1 MRCSS
6 VLLGTSFDVGKF
18 CTVLSQ
24 SCCAAFLPLVLSS
37 LSCALL
43 VIVQWLPGAPCFRV
57 ASWIVVAGV
66 YRLALPARIVL
77 FVFVS
82 GVLGWVPD
90 PCARFRSAHASRA
103 PPGLGCCLVLTCR
116 PCPRAMISV
125 RARLYCLALARLSL
139 SRLHPPV
146 YVFGLCSGVVGD
158 CCCPS
163 LFGRCERV
171 RLRVSPLLSDNKQ
184 KT

>member
-1 MRCSS
+1 MRCSL

-77 FVFVS
+77 FVFVFRF
-82 GVLGWVPD
+82 WVWFLIPA
-90 PCARFRSAHASRA
+90 PGSLRLRFSA
-103 PPGLGCCLVLTCR
+103 PPGLGCFVVVCSRL
-116 PCPRAMISV
+116 CPRAMISGK
-125 RARLYCLALARLSL
+125 ALAYLVGAGALVALATASPCL
-139 SRLHPPV
+139 CLWV
-146 YVFGLCSGVVGD
+146 MFWCCGGLLLGSM
-158 CCCPS
+158 
-163 LFGRCERV
+163 
-171 RLRVSPLLSDNKQ
+171 LRAS
-184 KT
+184 

>member
-6 VLLGTSFDVGKF
+6 VLLCTFFDAGKF

-103 PPGLGCCLVLTCR
+103 PPGLGCYLVVCSRL
-116 PCPRAMISV
+116 CPRAMISV
-125 RARLYCLALARLSL
+125 RARLYLFGAGALVALATASPCLCLWVMFWCCGGLLLSL
-139 SRLHPPV
+139 TFWTV
-146 YVFGLCSGVVGD
+146 
-158 CCCPS
+158 
-163 LFGRCERV
+163 
-171 RLRVSPLLSDNKQ
+171 
-184 KT
+184 